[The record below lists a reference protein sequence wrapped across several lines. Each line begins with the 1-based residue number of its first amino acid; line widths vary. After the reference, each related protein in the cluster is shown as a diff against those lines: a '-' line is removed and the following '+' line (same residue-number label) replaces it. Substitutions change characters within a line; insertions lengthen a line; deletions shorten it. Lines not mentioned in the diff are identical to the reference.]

1 MKLFNILTIT
11 VISFLIVGCSITNQA
26 SISEN
31 SSDFN
36 YDENRDYLSIV
47 SRTQK
52 LYIMDAK
59 DKKVVKSCNLEGTYG
74 AGAMIMSEDGT
85 KAYVLQDRNQAIYG
99 YDIRTCENFFQG
111 HLTQGNIRGV
121 AVFSLAISKDGKEVY
136 SIYNP
141 ARKNIDSYEVL
152 DSVFAVF
159 NTEDGL
165 NAKAVRKF
173 KAPRQT
179 SIMSRA
185 HDGDI
190 YSAGA
195 SIYKINPKTGK
206 TTIAAQLRNWTKAD
220 HSPPDSLAMWPIGT
234 VSNEFMLMY
243 TAAKFNDKEQS
254 MEKAEFMWGATRIDL
269 TTGEVVQEDFAPI
282 ETIMFTGMTHIKDTN
297 LLYGVLTDLTKFDR
311 KNKKVIKRV
320 SLDHTYYCL
329 NFATDGSE
337 LYIGGTLNDIVVYDP
352 DTLEKTG
359 NIYLPLG
366 DTGAS
371 TLQVFRVKK

>member
-1 MKLFNILTIT
+1 
-11 VISFLIVGCSITNQA
+11 
-26 SISEN
+26 
-31 SSDFN
+31 
-36 YDENRDYLSIV
+36 
-47 SRTQK
+47 
-52 LYIMDAK
+52 
-59 DKKVVKSCNLEGTYG
+59 
-74 AGAMIMSEDGT
+74 
-85 KAYVLQDRNQAIYG
+85 
-99 YDIRTCENFFQG
+99 
-111 HLTQGNIRGV
+111 
-121 AVFSLAISKDGKEVY
+121 
-136 SIYNP
+136 
-141 ARKNIDSYEVL
+141 
-152 DSVFAVF
+152 
-159 NTEDGL
+159 
-165 NAKAVRKF
+165 
-173 KAPRQT
+173 
-179 SIMSRA
+179 
-185 HDGDI
+185 
-190 YSAGA
+190 
-195 SIYKINPKTGK
+195 
-206 TTIAAQLRNWTKAD
+206 
-220 HSPPDSLAMWPIGT
+220 MWPIGT